1 MKQLSSADFRKSYAS
16 EAEPVEV
23 TSYGKIIGT
32 WTPSGFDVPA
42 NPPSLPADSQE
53 AAAPEPEAKQRM
65 SIRPVKESKRSPLV
79 GSEKRIIDTVQ
90 ARQHEREVWSQLQ
103 AKMYPSTR
111 GKR

>member
-42 NPPSLPADSQE
+42 NPPALPAEIQ
-53 AAAPEPEAKQRM
+53 AAEPVVEPQPEQRM

-79 GSEKRIIDTVQ
+79 ATEQRILDTVQ
-90 ARQHEREVWSQLQ
+90 SRQHEREVWRQLQ
-103 AKMYPSTR
+103 AKMYPSR
-111 GKR
+111 SKR